1 MPYIQLNESQ
11 FPLFVGETHVGRGVG
26 ADILIPGSE
35 QEETELIAVVT
46 LGDDHAATI
55 AGASD
60 EYPVSVNGIALGRE
74 ASPLQHGDRI
84 DLAGVQL
91 RFADEMQSMVTHP

>member
-35 QEETELIAVVT
+35 ADETALIAVVT

-55 AGASD
+55 ASASD
-60 EYPVSVNGIALGRE
+60 DFPVSVGYLKMSESG
-74 ASPLQHGDRI
+74 
-84 DLAGVQL
+84 GVGL
-91 RFADEMQSMVTHP
+91 SCNSST